1 MQQGSSNTKVQFV
14 LRYTKGG
21 ASNTESLINH
31 LKSTHGIRVI
41 HESEDHKIIVVFTL
55 MDNTD
60 PIKN

>member
-31 LKSTHGIRVI
+31 L
-41 HESEDHKIIVVFTL
+41 
-55 MDNTD
+55 
-60 PIKN
+60 